1 MRTGNKMAEI
11 GLIASIIGV
20 AGAGA
25 KLSIAIF
32 DMASTIGGAGKELQ
46 DLSTEISLLCSVF
59 KQLETLLLHAH
70 FRYSNA
76 AADTT
81 RKILERCKEVFNEL
95 DDVVKDLWP
104 RKNDGMA
111 GIPSVDFVTRV
122 KWLGFKSSKVKLIK
136 STLESYKLT
145 LGIMLSTMQLAERTS
160 IRTYINLV
168 STIVHDADKSIGRQ

>member
-1 MRTGNKMAEI
+1 MAEI

-32 DMASTIGGAGKELQ
+32 DIASTIGAAGKELQ

-59 KQLETLLLHAH
+59 KQLELLLSLAH

-76 AADTT
+76 AVDTT

-104 RKNDGMA
+104 RKNNDLG
-111 GIPSVDFVTRV
+111 GIPSVNFVTRV
-122 KWLGFKSSKVKLIK
+122 KWLGFRNSKVKLIK

-145 LGIMLSTMQLAERTS
+145 LGIMLSTMQLAEKASMRRYANLCSS
-160 IRTYINLV
+160 IVRF
-168 STIVHDADKSIGRQ
+168 ADKIIA